1 MTKRHVDVVMATDL
15 RLPGGTAQ
23 SVANEARAQHAVG
36 LTTALVA
43 IDSPLAKTASG
54 FAPAIRS
61 LLDDGIA
68 TLIDP
73 ADEVSCDVAI
83 LRHPKVA
90 EALDVSALPKVS
102 AGAKALIVNQAPSV
116 PVSMRRRD
124 ANTTRFDLAQASTRM
139 SEWLGDAP
147 TFWPISPLVRD
158 DLQAVKADV
167 SLADTDWVNIID
179 PDVWR
184 TPRTFGRHGVP
195 VIGRHSRDDV
205 LKWPEKRD
213 LFQVYPTD
221 GQVEVAVLGG
231 LDALVR
237 VAGHVPR
244 TWRTYPFSS
253 VPVKTFLGS
262 LDVYVY
268 FHHPA
273 WVEAFGRT
281 ILEAL
286 ASGLPTVLD
295 PVFAPLFH
303 DACVYTTVAGVA
315 ETFSELTDS
324 AQAYDAQVDASLTA
338 VNERFSYATHIARL
352 ETLTG
357 HTLTKPANRQT
368 PPAPTKAP
376 RRVLFVSSNGAG
388 VGHLMRLMAYAK
400 HAPDTIEPVFLTLS
414 QGVQVVDDAGYFVEY
429 LPSRAVTG
437 APARDWHPLLRDR
450 LIELIDRYDVEAVVF
465 DGTWPYQGL
474 IDALL
479 LTPQVRFV
487 WSRRALWKPGVK
499 NPFLSDTRGLVD
511 LVLEPGDA
519 ADDHDRGATVARRR
533 EATRVSNVRFVE
545 DDAMLERAAARSE
558 LAIDQTVTA
567 VLVHL
572 GAGNI
577 NDTTDVLGAL
587 VARLGAKA
595 NTELYVTRSIIA
607 KDGGTTFS
615 HVHPLSVYPL
625 AKYLKAF
632 DYAFAASGYNSFHE
646 LLAAQLP
653 CGWVAN
659 TDTATDDQ
667 AARARYAAHVGIGCD
682 VTEWSTTA
690 IDEAV
695 SLLANEQRRE
705 RMRERM
711 RQRHEPNGAA
721 AAFAAIEALLD
732 APLATRGHA
741 AAHLL
746 KSPATGLGALLPPG
760 VRRTIDTAR
769 SLLRLATY
777 RTMLSS
783 LLRRLPGRVRR
794 LIVRFT
800 PAAQC
805 SRIASAVGLPQ
816 PVALPL
822 FPHAGAPRRVM
833 VVLDGARAPAEVD
846 RLVDALAHAAKD
858 HTFSVLVVLRT
869 PTFATIRQHGL
880 VAEYVPATS
889 RFARAAM
896 RDTPTAVFHRRL
908 AMLETRYGITETV
921 QVQPTDTPD
930 TLRAAFTRTA

>member
-1 MTKRHVDVVMATDL
+1 MAKRRVDVVMATDL

-23 SVANEARAQHAVG
+23 SLANEARAQHAVG
-36 LTTALVA
+36 LTTGLVA
-43 IDSPLAKTASG
+43 INSSLAKTALG

-73 ADEVSCDVAI
+73 TDEVTCDVAI

-90 EALDVSALPKVS
+90 QALDVSLLPKVS
-102 AGAKALIVNQAPSV
+102 AGVKALIVNQAPSV

-124 ANTTRFDLAQASTRM
+124 ANTTRFNLAEASLRM
-139 SEWLGDAP
+139 SEWLGGEP
-147 TFWPISPLVRD
+147 TFWPISPLVRS

-167 SLADTDWVNIID
+167 SVADTDWVNIID
-179 PDVWR
+179 PSLWR
-184 TPRTFGRHGVP
+184 THRTFGRHGVP

-273 WVEAFGRT
+273 LVEAFGRT

-303 DACVYTTVAGVA
+303 DACVYTNVSGVA
-315 ETFSELTDS
+315 ETLSELTDS
-324 AQAYDAQVDASLTA
+324 AKAYDAQVDASLTA
-338 VNERFSYATHIARL
+338 VNERFSYATHTARL

-357 HTLTKPANRQT
+357 RTLTKPADGQK
-368 PPAPTKAP
+368 APVPTP
-376 RRVLFVSSNGAG
+376 RRVLFMSSNGAG

-414 QGVQVVDDAGYFVEY
+414 QGVQAVDDVGYFVEY

-487 WSRRALWKPGVK
+487 WSRRALWKPGVT
-499 NPFLSDTRGLVD
+499 NPFLSDPRGLVD

-519 ADDHDRGATVARRR
+519 ADDHDCGATVARRG
-533 EATRVSNVRFVE
+533 EATRVSNVRFVD
-545 DDAMLERAAARSE
+545 DDAMLERAAARDE
-558 LAIDQTVTA
+558 LGIDPTVTP

-577 NDTTDVLGAL
+577 NDTTDVFGAL
-587 VARLGAKA
+587 VARLGVEA
-595 NTELYVTRSIIA
+595 NTEVYVTRSIIA
-607 KDGGTTFS
+607 KDGGNTFS
-615 HVHPLSVYPL
+615 HVYPLSVYPL

-646 LLAAQLP
+646 LLAAELP

-682 VTEWSTTA
+682 VTDWSKTA

-695 SLLANEQRRE
+695 SLLANEQSRE
-705 RMRERM
+705 RMRQRM

-721 AAFAAIEALLD
+721 AAFQAIAALLD
-732 APLATRGHA
+732 APFATRGHA
-741 AAHLL
+741 AGHLL
-746 KSPATGLGALLPPG
+746 PPPASGLGALLPAG

-769 SLLRLATY
+769 SLVRIATY
-777 RTMLSS
+777 RTMMSS
-783 LLRRLPGRVRR
+783 MLRRLPGRVRR
-794 LIVRFT
+794 LLVRCT
-800 PAAQC
+800 PAAQR
-805 SRIASAVGLPQ
+805 SRIASAVGLRE

-822 FPHAGAPRRVM
+822 FPDTSAPRRVM
-833 VVLDGARAPAEVD
+833 VVLDEDRLPAEVD
-846 RLVDALAHAAKD
+846 LLVTALAHTAN
-858 HTFSVLVVLRT
+858 TYSFSVLVVLRT
-869 PTFATIRQHGL
+869 PTFATVRQQGL
-880 VAEYVPATS
+880 VAEYVPATN

-896 RDTPTAVFHRRL
+896 RDTPTAVLNRRL
-908 AMLETRYGITETV
+908 ALLHARYGITETLH
-921 QVQPTDTPD
+921 VQPTDTPA
-930 TLRAAFTRTA
+930 TLCAALTRTA